1 MIISKSIKL
10 MVQDIEE
17 YKLEYEVNSSPK
29 MLYFFLS
36 TPNGLSEWFCDDV
49 KTMDNVYTFI
59 WEGSEQKAELV
70 NWKVNKQI
78 RFKWLDQPENS
89 FFEFKIELDEITK
102 EVALIITDFA
112 ATEEHENE
120 KLLWNTQV
128 NLLMHR
134 VGS

>member
-1 MIISKSIKL
+1 MAKENYL
-10 MVQDIEE
+10 EE
-17 YKLEYEVNSSPK
+17 YKLEYTVNSSPK

-49 KTMDNVYTFI
+49 KMKDNVYTFI
-59 WEGSEQKAELV
+59 WNGTEQEAEMV
-70 NWKVNKQI
+70 NSKVNKQV
-78 RFKWLDQPENS
+78 RFKWLDQPKDS
-89 FFEFKIELDEITK
+89 FFEFRIELDELTK

-128 NLLMHR
+128 NMLMHR